1 MIKTGRALSIVL
13 MLAASA
19 ALGLSTLFLLVVG
32 FCGGFPPGT
41 GGLAFIAL
49 MIMIGSLAT
58 IVALIRAEQAGRGE
72 KGPRPRSD
80 GE

>member
-13 MLAASA
+13 MLAAST

-41 GGLAFIAL
+41 GGLEPGLQVPTRPFGTEAL
-49 MIMIGSLAT
+49 GSRIREMLA
-58 IVALIRAEQAGRGE
+58 
-72 KGPRPRSD
+72 RP
-80 GE
+80 